1 MTTIHSFMRAADWS
15 LSAVTQSFAP
25 SPAATSRSIRING
38 AVCILFGMICSVA
51 FGAAI
56 FLLKAPN
63 GLLLIPSFLAYA
75 FFTVGGYRLIRGK
88 EAVAQYPG
96 EISFSRIALGCLSVA
111 FCSGLLIGVVWIASL
126 LFEK

>member
-1 MTTIHSFMRAADWS
+1 
-15 LSAVTQSFAP
+15 
-25 SPAATSRSIRING
+25 
-38 AVCILFGMICSVA
+38 MICSVA